1 MGNRSFTSSSSS
13 RPGNDLNVPAQ
24 PTGVSQKQ
32 NSEKGDEDIRDKY
45 ELGQVLG
52 SGSFGQVREA
62 RLRACPDRIRAAK
75 IVEKDEGPI
84 ADGEWSNSA
93 MFRQEVALLQN
104 LEHDNIVRFW
114 DVYEDI
120 HFLYVVMDICRGGEV
135 FTKIIEL
142 KRFTET
148 HAATLGSQMLAAIE
162 YIHGKSIMH
171 RDLKAENFL
180 LADSSPTSKVKMI
193 DFGMAVKFEPGVFLT
208 SLCGS
213 PHYLAPEVIGQQ
225 YDHRADM
232 WAFGVLMFLMMF
244 GQYPYDAKSHRDI
257 MLKVIGGPPRFQRR
271 TKIDPKTLDFLQ
283 GCLQRSRRKRLSATA
298 ALQHSFIASAAEPA
312 EGPRQEACGTDLT
325 EEVRSALQ
333 HLSTSRRPADM
344 EADSRRTLKLGE
356 MEKSFLN
363 GVRQGQR
370 LGQTPQEDFMT
381 KPEFVRRDNRLTTA
395 PSAAVNKLMAK
406 MARGKDAIVNKV
418 ADRSSRKVQNM
429 RQDEYTDLNASDKLE
444 PSANGRV
451 VASVPDSRRKE
462 RVQSER
468 LMYMKDFTVRDE
480 ADMRKAWS
488 RWRQESEEGHRDS
501 QNSNRFDSG
510 EFVEKA
516 ATGEDA
522 SKKEQVVKDDDSAE
536 QVGKVDKRRKL
547 RDARGGR
554 KKSSG
559 PSTASASQFDNLLPI
574 TQAIPHT
581 LPS

>member
-418 ADRSSRKVQNM
+418 ADRSSRRAKKLSERVHTDVSSGSKV
-429 RQDEYTDLNASDKLE
+429 EA
-444 PSANGRV
+444 SANAGAF
-451 VASVPDSRRKE
+451 ASEPDSMRKQ
-462 RVQSER
+462 RVQSDR
-468 LMYMKDFTVRDE
+468 LMYMNDFTTEEE
-480 ADMRKAWS
+480 AELKKAWS
-488 RWRQESEEGHRDS
+488 RWRKERKETQCESKTSKRIDS
-501 QNSNRFDSG
+501 CESMG
-510 EFVEKA
+510 KVV
-516 ATGEDA
+516 TGD
-522 SKKEQVVKDDDSAE
+522 VNMNKDGVCAE
-536 QVGKVDKRRKL
+536 QVGQSRERRKL
-547 RDARGGR
+547 RDARGRMGTR
-554 KKSSG
+554 KE
-559 PSTASASQFDNLLPI
+559 ASAPGAKHRSQFDALVPMPEDLPH
-574 TQAIPHT
+574 A